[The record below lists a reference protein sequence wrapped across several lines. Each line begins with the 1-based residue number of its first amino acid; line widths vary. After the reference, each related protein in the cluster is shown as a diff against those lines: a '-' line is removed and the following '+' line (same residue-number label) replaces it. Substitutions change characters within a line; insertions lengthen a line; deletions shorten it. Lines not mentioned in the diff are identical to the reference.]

1 VQTLVGNFK
10 KKLIIG
16 IISFITA
23 TALPGAAVA
32 KPSDQT
38 FSFLPRYKKFDNE
51 WGGHFK
57 AYGSALFY
65 DDNTLF
71 DTVDDSTYID
81 NNTDFRLK
89 NKLFFSRNFFFET
102 HYEAIRSEGDT
113 IRNQVELLTLF
124 PPSFDKDLLIN
135 APIDDKKRLFDLT
148 STIDDADSYTLYHRL
163 DRFLITLQPDWG
175 AVCIGRQAQT
185 WGNGLLFNPMDLF
198 NPFAP
203 ADVDRDYKLGDDMVS
218 VHLNTGSIG
227 DIQLLYVPR
236 RDPDTLDIESD
247 QASLGGKIHF
257 TSGTLEFDIMLARHY
272 RENVA
277 GFGSTGYLG
286 DTAFRIDVL
295 WTSLREKKGDNGSVA
310 VVANIDYSWIWM
322 GMNMYGLVELYFNDL
337 GTDDYDEAIFDSE
350 IIRRIKRGEMFTLGR
365 TYLSCR
371 LQVELHPLFNLHLTV
386 INNIKDPSG
395 IIQPRAVW
403 DISQNLQITAG
414 ANLYYGTKGTEFGG
428 FEIPQTDL
436 LATPPD
442 AAYLWFTRFF

>member
-1 VQTLVGNFK
+1 M
-10 KKLIIG
+10 
-16 IISFITA
+16 
-23 TALPGAAVA
+23 
-32 KPSDQT
+32 
-38 FSFLPRYKKFDNE
+38 
-51 WGGHFK
+51 
-57 AYGSALFY
+57 
-65 DDNTLF
+65 
-71 DTVDDSTYID
+71 VDDSTYID
-81 NNTDFRLK
+81 NTTDFRLK
-89 NKLFFSRNFFFET
+89 NKLFFSRNCFFEV

-113 IRNQVELLTLF
+113 IRNQEELLKLF
-124 PPSFDKDLLIN
+124 PSIDKDLLIN
-135 APIDDKKRLFDLT
+135 APIDDDLRLFDLT
-148 STIDDADSYTLYHRL
+148 STIDEADSYTLYHRL

-175 AVCIGRQAQT
+175 SICIGRQAQT

-203 ADVDRDYKLGDDMVS
+203 ADVDRDYKIGDDMVS
-218 VHLNTGSIG
+218 VHLNTGSTG

-236 RDPDTLDIESD
+236 RDPDTLKIESD

-286 DTAFRIDVL
+286 DTAFRIDVV

-365 TYLSCR
+365 TYLSCL

-403 DISQNLQITAG
+403 DISQNLQMTVG
-414 ANLYYGTKGTEFGG
+414 ANLYYGTKRTEFGG
-428 FEIPQTDL
+428 FEIPSTDL